1 MNDKRVILNK
11 FFTEIQTE
19 QLINGTVLVAQNGEI
34 LYKGA
39 FGEAEL
45 ESKRKLKI
53 NSIFNLASVSKPIT
67 ALGVMLLAQD
77 NKLSLDDPIEKWLP
91 NIPYKG
97 ATVRQLL
104 NHTSGLPD
112 YLELFE
118 RHWDKS
124 KIAVNQDLL
133 ELLIKYQPERLFQ
146 PNERMEYSNTGYV
159 MLALII
165 EKVSGL
171 SFADY
176 MKTNIFLPVGMQ
188 GTEVFCQRLT
198 EQAMDNY
205 AYGYVF
211 DVYKGKHVL
220 PDEFPE
226 TDYVVYLDG
235 IVGDGAIH
243 STVEDLYLLD
253 RALRNETLIGQT
265 LLKEAYSPSFPRLE
279 SHFKYGLG
287 WILESDKK
295 KGRTVWHSGGWPG
308 YATYF
313 KRYIDND
320 LVIIF
325 LRNKEQDFEF
335 EQSILQS
342 IENILFDEPYETPKP
357 PEFLKAKILHP
368 EILNRYVG
376 EYRLEEHPEL
386 IAKVTMKD
394 QRLFLELPGSMKL
407 EMYAS
412 LDNEFFLRSLS
423 VTVNFAN
430 DGIYQ
435 YLTINDGSTSQTAKR
450 I

>member
-1 MNDKRVILNK
+1 MNDKRIILKK
-11 FFTEIQTE
+11 FFTEIQSE
-19 QLINGTVLVAQNGEI
+19 KLINGTVLIAKDGEI

-45 ESKRKLKI
+45 DSKRKLKI

-67 ALGVMLLAQD
+67 ALGIMLLVQD

-97 ATVRQLL
+97 VTVRQLL

-118 RHWDKS
+118 HHWDKS

-133 ELLIKYQPERLFQ
+133 ELLIKHKPEQLFK

-171 SFADY
+171 SFAEY
-176 MKTNIFLPVGMQ
+176 MKINIFSPVGMQ
-188 GTEVFCQRLT
+188 NTEVFCKRLT
-198 EQAMDNY
+198 EQAVDNY
-205 AYGYVF
+205 AYGYIF

-226 TDYVVYLDG
+226 TDFVVYLDG

-253 RALRNETLIGQT
+253 RVLRNGTLIDET

-279 SHFKYGLG
+279 SPFKYGFG
-287 WILESDKK
+287 WILENEKR
-295 KGRTVWHSGGWPG
+295 KGRAVWHSGGWPG
-308 YATYF
+308 YATHF

-325 LRNKEQDFEF
+325 LRNKEQDFDF

-342 IENILFDEPYETPKP
+342 IENILFNEPYEIPKLP
-357 PEFLKAKILHP
+357 DFQKAKILHT

-376 EYRLEEHPEL
+376 EYRLEEHTEL

-394 QRLFLELPGSMKL
+394 QRLFLELPRSMKL
-407 EMYAS
+407 EMYATS
-412 LDNEFFLRSLS
+412 DNEFFLRSLS
-423 VTVNFAN
+423 VTINFAN
-430 DGIYQ
+430 DGINH
-435 YLTINDGSTSQTAKR
+435 YLTINDGSISQTAKL